1 MERGAYKERS
11 VLEIKR
17 GTKIISDQKSVSQK
31 KIDMGLCRGRQ
42 NMAFCG
48 GSVTQWLEHW
58 TSNPEGVD

>member
-1 MERGAYKERS
+1 VGQR
-11 VLEIKR
+11 LFQIKNQLA
-17 GTKIISDQKSVSQK
+17 KK